1 MSTKTRKGRFY
12 ELGSNSVTREQEWR
26 LWRLPLLA
34 GIGFKVWVSDVT
46 TASIFRLWDG
56 MEFG

>member
-1 MSTKTRKGRFY
+1 MAFT
-12 ELGSNSVTREQEWR
+12 
-26 LWRLPLLA
+26 PLA
-34 GIGFKVWVSDVT
+34 GIGFEAWVSDVT